1 MDYMVKI
8 GDAKA
13 QVKKYS
19 HFILTVHCVG
29 GQIVTDLDISDAEEL
44 LPQFAASV
52 NEIFNLGMGI
62 VGISHDGQIE
72 FWKDVKLQAQFLN
85 AHGIHSPKVLDM
97 FKLNA
102 HTVREQICLSIELR
116 FFDEAGIEHDV
127 MVYKKIEV

>member
-1 MDYMVKI
+1 MDYLVKI
-8 GDAKA
+8 GEAKA
-13 QVKKYS
+13 QVKKYP

-29 GQIVTDLDISDAEEL
+29 GQIVTDLDIGDAEEL

-62 VGISHDGQIE
+62 VRISHDGQIE
-72 FWKDVKLQAQFLN
+72 FWKDVKLQAQYALT
-85 AHGIHSPKVLDM
+85 HGINNPKVINM
-97 FKLNA
+97 FKLDS
-102 HTVREQICLSIELR
+102 HSHREQICLSIELR